1 MAAAAPDWPARRRRV
16 KKFVIDNFLP
26 LAFAVAIIWALAWP
40 VPGRAV
46 ISVTIL
52 NGEVHVIQEV
62 NIIIVFF
69 ISGLVL
75 KTEDIQAALRHKLG
89 VAYGL
94 LSILFV
100 TPCLGFAF
108 RAIPLVPSEFAAGLT
123 LFAAVPTT
131 LGIGVSLVR
140 TCKGN
145 EGLALL
151 LTVASNLLG
160 IFTMPIWLKALFHGS
175 SLDVHVDIPNL
186 LAKLVITILVPSV
199 IGKALRELPPLNKR
213 VKKFTADW
221 KTTLSLFSVFNLAMI
236 VWQSLSGA
244 RDKLFEQQFVQI
256 LYVILLAIGQHLA
269 YLLFNFPILQ
279 YVFKMPLVER
289 IATGVMSSQKSAP
302 VAVTVIS
309 YLSSNISQQGLLITS
324 PAWWARSPRSSSD
337 LLWPS
342 TLPARSSASRGTQPQ
357 QRRSPTRAARRRRQR
372 RAARTLATRASWA

>member
-1 MAAAAPDWPARRRRV
+1 MAAAPVDWRARGRRV
-16 KKFVIDNFLP
+16 KRFVIDNFLP

-40 VPGRAV
+40 VPGKAV

-52 NGEVHVIQEV
+52 NGSVHVIQEV

-75 KTEDIQAALRHKLG
+75 KTEDIKAALKHKLG

-94 LSILFV
+94 ISILFV

-108 RAIPLVPSEFAAGLT
+108 RAIPLVPGEFAAGLT

-140 TCKGN
+140 SCKGN

-175 SLDVHVDIPNL
+175 SLNVH
-186 LAKLVITILVPSV
+186 LVITILVPSV
-199 IGKALRELPPLNKR
+199 IG
-213 VKKFTADW
+213 

-236 VWQSLSGA
+236 VCRACRGRGTTWF
-244 RDKLFEQQFVQI
+244 DQQFVQV

-269 YLLFNFPILQ
+269 YLAFNFPILQ
-279 YVFKMPLVER
+279 YVFKMPLAER
-289 IATGVMSSQKSAP
+289 IATGVMSSQKS
-302 VAVTVIS
+302 
-309 YLSSNISQQGLLITS
+309 
-324 PAWWARSPRSSSD
+324 
-337 LLWPS
+337 
-342 TLPARSSASRGTQPQ
+342 
-357 QRRSPTRAARRRRQR
+357 
-372 RAARTLATRASWA
+372 